1 MKQHFSLEESLAE
14 LKRSEAALTFSS
26 GFAAATSVI
35 PALCGKGDVVILDK
49 LSHASLIDGARLSG
63 AKLRVWPH
71 NDLEKLRTRIA
82 WANRQVG
89 KNGRILIVTE
99 SVFSM
104 DGDRAPL
111 REIIEMKNLQG
122 ALLLLDEAH
131 AFGVFGP
138 QGRGL
143 AAEMGL
149 ESEVDFQMGTFSKAA
164 GLAGGYVCA
173 NRAFI
178 DLLVNRARG
187 FIYSTAPSPALA
199 ASIESA
205 LAIIAGEDGDRMR
218 DTLWERI
225 HLLDSDARSAIIPI
239 LMGENDTALTASDVL
254 LEKGFLVPAIRY
266 PTVPRD
272 SARLRVTLSAAHE
285 EEDVIALREALSELV
300 APTD

>member
-1 MKQHFSLEESLAE
+1 
-14 LKRSEAALTFSS
+14 
-26 GFAAATSVI
+26 
-35 PALCGKGDVVILDK
+35 
-49 LSHASLIDGARLSG
+49 
-63 AKLRVWPH
+63 
-71 NDLEKLRTRIA
+71 
-82 WANRQVG
+82 
-89 KNGRILIVTE
+89 
-99 SVFSM
+99 
-104 DGDRAPL
+104 
-111 REIIEMKNLQG
+111 
-122 ALLLLDEAH
+122 
-131 AFGVFGP
+131 
-138 QGRGL
+138 
-143 AAEMGL
+143 
-149 ESEVDFQMGTFSKAA
+149 
-164 GLAGGYVCA
+164 
-173 NRAFI
+173 
-178 DLLVNRARG
+178 VNRARG